1 MTRASSSSSKD
12 RDAWLLERLA
22 QGELDPEA
30 AAALRARLAAEGRS
44 VDEELAA
51 LARSNQEI
59 LGEQP
64 KAVVAAAIRA
74 GAAAGAAPPA
84 ARRWPWQ
91 VPALA
96 LAGALGVAVLVVGGV
111 DRGSQEPTTAAQGEE
126 ENIGIKSGDPRL
138 LVYRQRGDRHERLPA
153 GARAARG
160 DLLQLAYAGMA
171 QGQHGVLLSLDGA
184 GRVTRHLP
192 AEGVTAAVALSP
204 GREIRLPTAYELDDA
219 PAFERF
225 VMVTAPHPFAADVAV
240 QAARAVAARKE
251 GARTQPLPLPAEF
264 SQTSIAVEKE
274 KKP

>member
-1 MTRASSSSSKD
+1 MTRASSSSKD

-59 LGEQP
+59 LAEQP
-64 KAVVAAAIRA
+64 KAVVGAAIRA
-74 GAAAGAAPPA
+74 RAAAAGAAPPA

-96 LAGALGVAVLVVGGV
+96 LAGALGVAVLVVGGI
-111 DRGSQEPTTAAQGEE
+111 DRGAQGPTTVGEGEQE
-126 ENIGIKSGDPRL
+126 ETILKGHPRL
-138 LVYRQRGDRHERLPA
+138 LVYRQRGERHERLPA

-160 DLLQLAYAGMA
+160 DLLQLAYAGMLD
-171 QGQHGVLLSLDGA
+171 GQHGVLLSIDGA

-192 AEGVTAAVALSP
+192 VEGVTAAVALSP